1 MQPRAHSSTVTVAY
15 GGHPVECASTAVAV
29 LMSYI
34 NCNLPSLVLRSSKN
48 WVTSPSVK
56 RFFMA
61 SQSLSQ
67 VFEHPKKNLRAFMAK
82 TDDGQMKIMPHEGER
97 ILQLSM
103 GEESEQH
110 QYALHCATV

>member
-1 MQPRAHSSTVTVAY
+1 MGDFLSRCQMYRALQLAITICWHHQHHIRLQHTL
-15 GGHPVECASTAVAV
+15 E
-29 LMSYI
+29 LQ
-34 NCNLPSLVLRSSKN
+34 SSKN

-56 RFFMA
+56 RIFMA

-67 VFEHPKKNLRAFMAK
+67 VFEHPKRILWAFMAK
-82 TDDGQMKIMPHEGER
+82 NDDGQMKIMPHEGKR

-110 QYALHCATV
+110 QYALHRATV